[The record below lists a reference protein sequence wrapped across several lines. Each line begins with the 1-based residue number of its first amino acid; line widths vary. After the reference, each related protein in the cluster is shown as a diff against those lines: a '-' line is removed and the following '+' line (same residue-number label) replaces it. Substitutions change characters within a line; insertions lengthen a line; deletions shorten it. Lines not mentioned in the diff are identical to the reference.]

1 MLNKY
6 SAVQAPIIDA
16 QAYGHHGAMHTKFRR
31 CKPAPT
37 NRSFSWLNV
46 SSWQFWQHTVLA
58 IASQVQIAQSAYFFW
73 IHSRNCALYPTRIKM
88 CNQVFH
94 TILG

>member
-6 SAVQAPIIDA
+6 LAVQAPIIDA

-37 NRSFSWLNV
+37 DRSFSWLNV

-58 IASQVQIAQSAYFFW
+58 IASQVQIAQSAYFFLDTL
-73 IHSRNCALYPTRIKM
+73 SQLRALP
-88 CNQVFH
+88 
-94 TILG
+94 